1 MRSTSGFI
9 GLVVG
14 VVAFGIIAVVAVVIG
29 LVAIGYRAH
38 IAGDDETDETDNAAA
53 PTPAP
58 AQSPELWCLDTRSPF
73 LVNAAGERQEG
84 SGVRRLCELDDNGV
98 VVDPNGVIVPPP
110 PTPLLPYLPAMT
122 PTPIPAPTPQCV
134 STRRRARWRTA
145 AILKPT
151 GVTEWQSKPQS
162 QSTKGG
168 YSVPS
173 PKHRTTTTPRR

>member
-29 LVAIGYRAH
+29 LVAIGYQAH

-110 PTPLLPYLPAMT
+110 PTPLVPYLPAMT
-122 PTPIPAPTPQCV
+122 PTPIPAPTP
-134 STRRRARWRTA
+134 TRSAMCLNTE
-145 AILKPT
+145 T
-151 GVTEWQSKPQS
+151 GEMANCRHSKAN
-162 QSTKGG
+162 GG
-168 YSVPS
+168 N
-173 PKHRTTTTPRR
+173 